1 MPPAADTPSPAAR
14 GARLALAVLVLVYL
28 FNFLDRQ
35 LLSILAQRIRA
46 DLALDDAE
54 LGFLYGTAF
63 GVFYAVCGFPLARLA
78 DATSR
83 RGLMAGCLLLWS
95 AATCASAFAGGFAGL
110 AAARVLVGAGEA
122 GAAPAAYSWLADL
135 FPPARRATALA
146 IYNAG
151 IYLGIGAALL
161 LGGLVVERWDA
172 AYAGGAA
179 PLGLTGWQAA
189 FLVAGAP
196 GALLALAV
204 LALREPPRGAL
215 DGRPAAPP
223 PAHPWREFAGEL
235 LAVLPPFSALQLALA
250 GAGRALALNLALA
263 AALAG
268 AAAGLTH
275 GLGHAPQ
282 WIALALGLYACA
294 CWAQRLARRDAPAFA
309 AVFRTPALT
318 WTSLGFACHSF
329 RGYGLLYWMAPFFLR
344 AHGGGEAEVGR
355 RLGLLNAALGALG
368 VIAGGWLAD
377 RWRARDPRG
386 RLWFSIAVS
395 VLPALI
401 AVPMILTDDATLA
414 YALYAPFALVVA
426 MWMGAGGATVTDL
439 VPPQHR
445 AKATATYLYV
455 ITILGLG
462 LGPYVIGRLS
472 EAFGDLR
479 PALLWALAAEVLAVL
494 CLWRASRTL
503 VRDEARARAAA

>member
-1 MPPAADTPSPAAR
+1 M
-14 GARLALAVLVLVYL
+14 LVLVYL

-46 DLALDDAE
+46 DLGLDDAE

-63 GVFYAVCGFPLARLA
+63 GIFYAVCGFPLARLA
-78 DATSR
+78 DTTSR
-83 RGLMAGCLLLWS
+83 RALMAGCLLLWS
-95 AATCASAFAGGFAGL
+95 AATCASAFAGSFAGL

-122 GAAPAAYSWLADL
+122 GAAPAAYSWLADQ

-151 IYLGIGAALL
+151 IYLGIGAALV
-161 LGGLVVERWDA
+161 LGGFVVERWDA
-172 AYAGGAA
+172 AYAGGGA
-179 PLGLTGWQAA
+179 PLGLAGWQAA
-189 FLVAGAP
+189 FLFAGAP

-204 LALREPPRGAL
+204 LALREPARGVL
-215 DGRPAAPP
+215 DGAPATPA
-223 PAHPWREFAGEL
+223 AHPWRESAGEL
-235 LAVLPPFSALQLALA
+235 LALLPPFSALELALA
-250 GAGRALALNLALA
+250 GAGPALVLNLALA

-268 AAAGLTH
+268 AAFALTH
-275 GLGHAPQ
+275 WLGSAPQ
-282 WIALALGLYACA
+282 WIALALGLYAYA
-294 CWAQRLARRDAPAFA
+294 CWAQRLARRDASAFA

-318 WTSLGFACHSF
+318 WTALGFACHSF

-344 AHGGGEAEVGR
+344 VHGGGEAEVGA
-355 RLGLLNAALGALG
+355 RLGLLNAGLGAAG
-368 VIAGGWLAD
+368 VVAGGWLAD

-386 RLWFSIAVS
+386 RLWFSMAVS

-401 AVPMILTDDATLA
+401 AVPLILTDDATLA

-439 VPPQHR
+439 VPPRHR
-445 AKATATYLYV
+445 AKATASYLYL
-455 ITILGLG
+455 ITIIGLG

-472 EAFGDLR
+472 QAFGDLR
-479 PALLWALAAEVLAVL
+479 PALLWALAAEVVAVL

-503 VRDEARARAAA
+503 VRDEARARAA